1 MKFKSV
7 GNDEFPVE
15 TEKDLWIY
23 SNNLVSLAE
32 IIEKV
37 QEKWPNI
44 SLDKIQIEAYNHHQY
59 ATTYDIY
66 ESSDYVNYI
75 YISLEE

>member
-7 GNDEFPVE
+7 GNDELPVE

-23 SNNLVSLAE
+23 SNNLVSLADV
-32 IIEKV
+32 IEKV
-37 QEKWPNI
+37 QEKWPGV
-44 SLDKIQIEAYNHHQY
+44 SLDKVQIEAYKHHQY

-66 ESSDYVNYI
+66 DSSDYVDYI